1 MTILLISLGILAVV
15 FYFKGAIADTRDKA
29 FPYII
34 GQMFVVS
41 FLFMIILIV
50 LALNN
55 DYKET
60 NQILLEQTD
69 HPNYEVVVDT
79 FYRLKQ

>member
-1 MTILLISLGILAVV
+1 MTILLISLGILAVF
-15 FYFKGAIADTRDKA
+15 FYFKGCLADNIDKA

-34 GQMFVVS
+34 GQMFVVG
-41 FLFMIILIV
+41 FLFIIILIV
-50 LALNN
+50 LAVNN
-55 DYKET
+55 DYKAT

-69 HPNYEVVVDT
+69 HSNYEMVVDT